1 MKRFFV
7 TLAILS
13 VCQVARAADVNSVDP
28 NSYIL
33 ENYIQENKEL
43 KQIVKAQRQKI
54 EKLTD
59 ELVGAKKDVDQLTAA
74 IADAKKEI
82 ERFQAEVAELKG
94 KNAKPQEQTEEP
106 NVTLP
111 FTGEET
117 PLTMVKAYPKKFIG
131 KTFIV
136 IGCVKVQDY
145 YNYKYEYAKETHI
158 SLSLDEIRPNLT
170 VTGES
175 MDLYVRREISQGLVE
190 KINKNADAG
199 LRFAVIR
206 VKATILENRYDPE
219 GSGIQA
225 ELINWQ
231 FYSKDKKDWQD
242 WVISEGTAKP
252 QNKALRQIKGR

>member
-13 VCQVARAADVNSVDP
+13 VCQVARAADANSVDP
-28 NSYIL
+28 NLYLQKI
-33 ENYIQENKEL
+33 KEL
-43 KQIVKAQRQKI
+43 ERTVAAQQQKI
-54 EKLTD
+54 
-59 ELVGAKKDVDQLTAA
+59 DQLTAA

-82 ERFQAEVAELKG
+82 EQLRAEAADLKNE
-94 KNAKPQEQTEEP
+94 NATSQKQNDEP
-106 NVTLP
+106 NVVLP

-117 PLTMVKAYPKKFIG
+117 PLTMVKAYPKNYIG

-136 IGCVKVQDY
+136 IGCIRVEDSY
-145 YNYKYEYAKETHI
+145 YSKYFYAKETHV

-175 MDLYVRREISQGLVE
+175 VALYVRREISKGLVE
-190 KINKNADAG
+190 KINKNVDAG

-206 VKATILENRYDPE
+206 AKATILENRYDPE
-219 GSGIQA
+219 GGVMTA
-225 ELINWQ
+225 ELVNWQ

-252 QNKALRQIKGR
+252 HKRQIKGR

>member
-1 MKRFFV
+1 MKRFFI

-13 VCQVARAADVNSVDP
+13 VCQIARAADANSVDP

-43 KQIVKAQRQKI
+43 KQILKAQRQKI

-74 IADAKKEI
+74 LADAKKEI
-82 ERFQAEVAELKG
+82 EQFQAEVADLKK
-94 KNAKPQEQTEEP
+94 KNTKPQEQTGESS
-106 NVTLP
+106 VTLP

-117 PLTMVKAYPKKFIG
+117 PLTMVKAYPKNYIG
-131 KTFIV
+131 KPFIV
-136 IGCVKVQDY
+136 IGCIKVVDY
-145 YNYKYEYAKETHI
+145 YNFKYMYAKETHV
-158 SLSLDEIRPNLT
+158 SLSLDEIRPNLK

-175 MDLYVRREISQGLVE
+175 IDLFLRREISKGLVD
-190 KINKNADAG
+190 KITKAVDAG
-199 LRFAVIR
+199 RQFVIIR
-206 VKATILENRYDPE
+206 AKISILENRYDPDCQA
-219 GSGIQA
+219 IQA

-231 FYSKDKKDWQD
+231 FYSKDKKNWQD

-252 QNKALRQIKGR
+252 